1 MEVLLLKKPFE
12 VSLSGNPIPFVFQ
25 LTPYGPIQRTAKYK
39 LQVNILIEKVYRSRI
54 YENVYAQLFFP
65 DISGQISMDVRTVLD
80 AYLEFYM
87 PKLSLQNL
95 IVCKDQVKR
104 FQISYQLQLDDA
116 FVSDLATTDSFSAIK
131 AGLPYEEW
139 NPISFFHQNILSN
152 HQPLHY
158 APVGEKY
165 SADKKQFISWL
176 YPNDDFADQ
185 FLEFIFFLND
195 ETTATY
201 TPTQTLKALKW
212 ATCIAPAGL
221 PQINYTPPVGKYIV
235 SYTVQVKTE
244 AGIITAPFRYTL
256 DYRNFEN
263 TYFLLYRN
271 SLGGLDTLRL
281 RGQVDLDNDYEHQKA
296 TRISPAAYF
305 ANNILVPQAIQKNNF
320 ETQKFTGNTGFI
332 SQPAMDNLRDLLLS
346 KQIFEIADGKLL
358 PVSLNKGNIKMWSS
372 KDALFNMEIGWQRA
386 YTNEFYA
393 PNNTVA
399 VDATCPAVESF
410 SVTQINKNTL
420 HITWSLQ
427 IPYDRIKVEI
437 ITDTTATFIYT
448 GNTGSIEQTF
458 ENPADTEPVDITV
471 TGQCLCDEES
481 IPVLAGPVTTI
492 ELSVSPNSLP
502 VAVDDTFNIS
512 NGYTDYITLDGNLLA
527 NDYDPDGDPIGCQ
540 ANSGS
545 TDQGGWFSLIST
557 GIAQY
562 KPPSSLFIGV
572 DKFQYRVAEIADPLA
587 VSNLATVWINVGGTQ
602 LIKVYVKLVPWE
614 FYNVYN
620 YPDFK
625 TFGKYYIN
633 FYSDI
638 NGTQLIDTTDLGINI
653 NVHRKI
659 NNGGTITETD
669 LVIPATGV
677 QVLIHNGLVSES
689 NPTPLLNFLIQFTLM
704 PGTGYTVIQ

>member
-25 LTPYGPIQRTAKYK
+25 LTPYGFLQRAAKYK

-54 YENVYAQLFFP
+54 YENVYSQLFFP
-65 DISGQISMDVRTVLD
+65 DVSGQISMDVRTVLD
-80 AYLEFYM
+80 AYLEYYV

-131 AGLPYEEW
+131 AGLPYEGW
-139 NPISFFHQNILSN
+139 NPVSFFNQNILSDQ
-152 HQPLHY
+152 QPLHF
-158 APVGEKY
+158 APIGEKY

-176 YPNDDFADQ
+176 YPFDDLAGQ

-195 ETTATY
+195 GTTATY
-201 TPTQTLKALKW
+201 TPTPTLKALKW

-221 PQINYTPPVGKYIV
+221 PQINYTPPAGKYIV
-235 SYTVQVKTE
+235 YYTVQVKTDTNT
-244 AGIITAPFRYTL
+244 ITAPFRFTL
-256 DYRNFEN
+256 DYRNFES

-281 RGQVDLDNDYEHQKA
+281 RGQVDLDNDYEYQKA
-296 TRISPAAYF
+296 TRISAASYF
-305 ANNILVPQAIQKNNF
+305 SNNILQPQAIQKNNF
-320 ETQKFTGNTGFI
+320 ETQKFTGNTGFL
-332 SQPAMDNLRDLLLS
+332 SQAAMDNLRDLLLS
-346 KQIFEIADGKLL
+346 KQIFEIVDGKLL
-358 PVSLNKGNIKMWSS
+358 PVILNKSNLKLWSS
-372 KDALFNMEIGWQRA
+372 KDALYNMEIGWQRA

-420 HITWSLQ
+420 HITWALQ

-458 ENPADTEPVDITV
+458 ENPADTEPVDITI

-492 ELSVSPNSLP
+492 TLSVIPNSLP

-512 NGYTDYITLDGNLLA
+512 NGYTDFVTLDGNLLD
-527 NDYDPDGDPIGCQ
+527 NDYDPDGDPIEC
-540 ANSGS
+540 NSDS
-545 TDQGGWFSLIST
+545 DTTDQGGDFTVST
-557 GIAQY
+557 AGVATY
-562 KPPSSLFIGV
+562 KPPTSSFIGV
-572 DKFQYRVAEIADPLA
+572 DKFQYKIHEVADPLA
-587 VSNLATVWINVGGTQ
+587 ESPLATVWINVGGTQ
-602 LIKVYVKLVPWE
+602 LIKVYAKLVQWE
-614 FYNVYN
+614 LYNVYN

-638 NGTQLIDTTDLGINI
+638 NGTQLIDTTDLGISI

-669 LVIPATGV
+669 LVVPATGV
-677 QVLIHNGLVSES
+677 QVLLINGLISES
-689 NPTPLLNFLIQFTLM
+689 NPNPLLNYLIQFTLM